1 MTSEQMQNDVFGKM
15 YDTQFESVQDI
26 NGRRS
31 VVMSQPLKPSVCS
44 SDMKI
49 MFDVGSFLHWLQFEK
64 VKPKLNDISKYF
76 NARRNNVRLK
86 KLNQLSVL

>member
-1 MTSEQMQNDVFGKM
+1 MTSEQMQNDVFWKM

-31 VVMSQPLKPSVCS
+31 VVMSQPLKSSVCS

-49 MFDVGSFLHWLQFEK
+49 MFDVGSFLHGLWFEK